1 MIRLIDMLDR
11 IRRRLGIPYT
21 NLSAHLGISTVTL
34 RNMLLNG
41 NIHRDQIKLWCE
53 YLELYIQ
60 DYEPL
65 YQYHERERL
74 YHSLPGVTG
83 AGSIPEP
90 VRLFITDVLY
100 FHSKIKS
107 IGKLHNSLIPQI
119 LPHIYT
125 LPHTFVN
132 THAEIKNKEAP

>member
-11 IRRRLGIPYT
+11 LRRRLGIPYT
-21 NLSAHLGISTVTL
+21 NLSRHLGISTTTL
-34 RNMLLNG
+34 RNMLLSG

-53 YLELYIQ
+53 YLELYIT

-74 YHSLPGVTG
+74 YHSLPGIG
-83 AGSIPEP
+83 AGELPAT

-100 FHSKIKS
+100 FHKKIKNIS
-107 IGKLHNSLIPQI
+107 ELHNKVYAQVIS
-119 LPHIYT
+119 HIFS

-132 THAEIKNKEAP
+132 VHAEIKNKEE